1 MGTKCCAPTGSK
13 TELNSKE
20 ENIINKLNF
29 IKRYPI
35 GKGGFGR
42 VNKNN
47 NFFYKYIFKYR
58 FGKFNLSKIIKYL
71 Q

>member
-13 TELNSKE
+13 DDLNPKE

-42 VNKNN
+42 VNK
-47 NFFYKYIFKYR
+47 K
-58 FGKFNLSKIIKYL
+58 
-71 Q
+71 

>member
-35 GKGGFGR
+35 GKGGFGL
-42 VNKNN
+42 VNK
-47 NFFYKYIFKYR
+47 K
-58 FGKFNLSKIIKYL
+58 
-71 Q
+71 